1 MKTLHLVTL
10 AIMVVGDVL
19 LGFYA
24 NGILPR
30 KVPVHW
36 NLQGEADRIG
46 TAWELAFTLPIVAA
60 CLAGL
65 LILLSAIPSVAA
77 SISKFQTIYGR
88 LTIAVVAALI
98 AIHATVLL
106 NAAGHPV
113 PVDKVMMTIS
123 GTIIVVLGNWMG
135 KVRRNGVMGI
145 RTPWTLAND
154 IVWERTHRV
163 GGGLMVIYGIG
174 ILIATWTSPP
184 LIAITLLIAGAL
196 SLSIWSFVYS
206 RRIYRS
212 LPHAVDAAS

>member
-1 MKTLHLVTL
+1 MKRSHCVTL
-10 AIMVVGDVL
+10 AIMTVGDIL

-24 NGILPR
+24 NGILPD

-36 NLQGEADRIG
+36 NLQGEADRFG
-46 TAWELAFTLPIVAA
+46 ATWELAFTLPIVAA

-65 LILLSAIPSVAA
+65 LILMSAIPSVAA
-77 SISKFQTIYGR
+77 SISKFQTIYGQ

-98 AIHATVLL
+98 AIHATVLW
-106 NAAGHPV
+106 NVVGHPI
-113 PVDKVMMTIS
+113 PVDKAMMTIS
-123 GTIIVVLGNWMG
+123 GIMIVVLGNWMG

-184 LIAITLLIAGAL
+184 LISISLLITGAV
-196 SLSIWSFVYS
+196 SLSIWSFVFS
-206 RRIYRS
+206 RRVYRS
-212 LPHAVDAAS
+212 LPPAADAAS